1 VSGLKRQI
9 MAEGRMYEDL
19 IQTDAAINPGNSGGP
34 LVDMQGKVIGINTA
48 NIPFA
53 QGIGFAIPINVARYV
68 VEQILQVGH
77 IVRPWLG
84 ITGLTVSK
92 EVATYYN
99 LPVKSGVVLVSIIR
113 GGPADKVG
121 LEEGDIVVEINGVM
135 IDAMEPFQK
144 DIRKKKPGDVIELV
158 IVREGRRL
166 RATLALQ
173 ETPY

>member
-1 VSGLKRQI
+1 MSGLKRQI
-9 MAEGRMYEDL
+9 MTEGRMYEDL

-113 GGPADKVG
+113 GGPADKAG
-121 LEEGDIVVEINGVM
+121 LE
-135 IDAMEPFQK
+135 
-144 DIRKKKPGDVIELV
+144 
-158 IVREGRRL
+158 
-166 RATLALQ
+166 
-173 ETPY
+173 